1 MQHDTAMIRSIIG
14 SDGLNCSGF
23 AIGYLSPKSDG
34 QKSIMHLSDFTLV
47 LITQSGEM
55 NMLTESRQA
64 VLLDAD
70 SGEIVVSLNVEG
82 IRSLSNGSLAIILNR
97 AGQNH

>member
-55 NMLTESRQA
+55 TMLTKSRPA
-64 VLLDAD
+64 VLLDAG

-82 IRSLSNGSLAIILNR
+82 ARSLSNSSLAAILN
-97 AGQNH
+97 